1 MTSNDYTEPT
11 SKNTTKMVYQF
22 LMYIYQRNIIASLV
36 KYILLNNILKK
47 FNSSL
52 LTETHKGVF
61 SSMKKRLNEIIFEC
75 VLTAFNGSNYD
86 NYLICNSLVIILT
99 KLNEKI
105 ELFKKGASISTIKIN
120 VKQNLTMFRNI
131 LCAER
136 KKRGKQES
144 ASKWIMNL
152 YTVSKIF

>member
-1 MTSNDYTEPT
+1 M
-11 SKNTTKMVYQF
+11 
-22 LMYIYQRNIIASLV
+22 II
-36 KYILLNNILKK
+36 IL
-47 FNSSL
+47 F
-52 LTETHKGVF
+52 T
-61 SSMKKRLNEIIFEC
+61 
-75 VLTAFNGSNYD
+75 
-86 NYLICNSLVIILT
+86 NSLVIILT